1 MCRVEAQIASL
12 SNLVQPSLDNG
23 PSAQQLAE
31 WIMAGSGI
39 SVVANSAAFSA
50 DTKVRA
56 RGSYGNGAAAGLP
69 SELDRGVILSTGD
82 AKIAEQD
89 NESPGTGGTG
99 RSGAGTDNQI
109 SDGDSD
115 LDAIIGIG
123 VDTFDPAVLTF
134 DIRSTDTTTLSFKYM
149 FASEEYPE
157 WLGQKFNDLCG
168 IFIHTGNNTPV
179 DIARLPNVAQ
189 SPVGV
194 DYVSGGFDGM
204 NVPAINPEYYQD
216 NHDPSP
222 QNSSLPAYAVPTP
235 VYNFQYDGATIVR
248 PNSGPNVPLTAQT
261 TIAVNTTYHVKIAIE
276 DAGDEIL
283 DSVILIKA
291 QVPCP

>member
-1 MCRVEAQIASL
+1 
-12 SNLVQPSLDNG
+12 
-23 PSAQQLAE
+23 
-31 WIMAGSGI
+31 
-39 SVVANSAAFSA
+39 
-50 DTKVRA
+50 
-56 RGSYGNGAAAGLP
+56 
-69 SELDRGVILSTGD
+69 
-82 AKIAEQD
+82 
-89 NESPGTGGTG
+89 
-99 RSGAGTDNQI
+99 
-109 SDGDSD
+109 
-115 LDAIIGIG
+115 
-123 VDTFDPAVLTF
+123 
-134 DIRSTDTTTLSFKYM
+134 
-149 FASEEYPE
+149 
-157 WLGQKFNDLCG
+157 
-168 IFIHTGNNTPV
+168 
-179 DIARLPNVAQ
+179 LPNVAQ